1 MLTRLR
7 VSGFK
12 NLIDV
17 DVRFGPF
24 TCIAGLNGVGKS
36 NVFDAI
42 LFLSALADQTLLEAT
57 TGVRHETRSAEAG
70 RIFSRFANETMTEL
84 TLEAEMIVPTHALDD
99 LDQPAKASITGLR
112 YAVTIRLRPTEG
124 SIVPRVELAR
134 ESLDYIKR
142 GEANEAFPFARG
154 NRDWLESVFKGR
166 RTSPLISTVEGVDG
180 TFISVHEDSGH
191 QGRSRKLRAESLGR
205 TVLSTINTA
214 ENPTALVARRELQS
228 WRLLQLEPARLRNPD
243 DMKAA
248 SVLSADG
255 SGLAATVHRLL
266 QRSAGN
272 EEAMR
277 SSLANRLAEVID
289 EVRDVRIDLDEKRE
303 IITLLVRGVDGVE
316 HRARDLSDGTL
327 RFLALAVLERDSG
340 WHGTICMEEPEN
352 GIHPTRIPAM
362 LDLLQDLAVD
372 TSAAVD
378 ESNPLRQVIVNTHS
392 PEVAALVPEDSL
404 LFAAPDAVDARGH
417 RGLTLLPLAGTWRDR
432 EGLRVVPSGTVLEML
447 NATHVALQ
455 EARAKNTTKAVAMR
469 KDLAQLVLPGVRG
482 DST

>member
-7 VSGFK
+7 VRGFK
-12 NLIDV
+12 NLIDI

-42 LFLSALADQTLLEAT
+42 LLLSALADQTLLEAI

-70 RIFSRFANETMTEL
+70 RVFSRFSDEVLTEL
-84 TLEAEMIVPTHALDD
+84 TLEAEMIVPRQALDD
-99 LDQPAKASITGLR
+99 LEQPAKASITGLR
-112 YAVTIRLRPTEG
+112 YTVTMRLRTTEG
-124 SIVPRVELAR
+124 STVPRLELAR
-134 ESLDYIKR
+134 ERLDYIKR
-142 GEANEAFPFARG
+142 GEANEAFPFAKG
-154 NRDWLESVFKGR
+154 KKEWLGSVLTGR
-166 RTSPLISTVEGVDG
+166 RTSPLISTEETLEG
-180 TFISVHEDSGH
+180 TFINVHEDSGH

-205 TVLSTINTA
+205 TVLSTINTS

-228 WRLLQLEPARLRNPD
+228 WRLLQLEPSMLRNPD

-248 SVLSADG
+248 SVLRADG
-255 SGLAATVHRLL
+255 GGLAATVHRLL
-266 QRSAGN
+266 QRSGGN
-272 EEAMR
+272 EAAMR
-277 SSLANRLAEVID
+277 TSLANRLAEVLED
-289 EVRDVRIDLDEKRE
+289 VRDVRVDLDEKRE
-303 IITLLVRGVDGVE
+303 IITLLVRGTDGVE

-327 RFLALAVLERDSG
+327 RFLALAVLERDSS

-362 LDLLQDLAVD
+362 LELLRDLAVD
-372 TSAAVD
+372 TDAAVD
-378 ESNPLRQVIVNTHS
+378 DSNPLRQVILNTHS

-404 LFAAPDAVDARGH
+404 LFAAPDALDVRGH
-417 RGLTLLPLAGTWRDR
+417 RGLSLLPLAGTWRDR

-455 EARAKNTTKAVAMR
+455 EARAKNTKAVAMR

-482 DST
+482 DSS